1 MLKIENYKKL
11 IGLKFGEWHCGL
23 AEEHDTLYR
32 FHFREGDNPNLGWK
46 KTYWIELGRI
56 FYIDADGD
64 EVYPLHHPNRKVT
77 TIISKR
83 YIKDM
88 DKVYNFF
95 NQIVREYGTK

>member
-46 KTYWIELGRI
+46 KTYWIELYRI
-56 FYIDADGD
+56 YSIDADGD
-64 EVYPLHHPNRKVT
+64 VVYELHHPNRKVT
-77 TIISKR
+77 TIISKQ
-83 YIKDM
+83 YVKDM
-88 DKVYNFF
+88 DKVTKFF
-95 NQIVREYGTK
+95 NQILKEHAAR